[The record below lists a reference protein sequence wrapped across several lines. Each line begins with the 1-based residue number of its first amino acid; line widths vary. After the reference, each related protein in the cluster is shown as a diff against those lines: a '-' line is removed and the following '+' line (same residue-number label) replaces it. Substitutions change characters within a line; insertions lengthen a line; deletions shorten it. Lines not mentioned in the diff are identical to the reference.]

1 MRHDFSNEAY
11 CDALRRLFHPGNGKA
26 PPVLAGRGF
35 EQDVMTDFLG
45 AVLAKDSTDSDIVLY
60 GPRGNG
66 KTVLLRQ
73 FEVECRAAGVGVIA
87 LNGSQVPTAGKL
99 AKRLLGPETG
109 VLLPGKDDE
118 ATAGKEASVTGV
130 IDKNLT
136 KLLGQLEQVIDA
148 QQLDVAGVSAGAPG
162 LASLDLRKKTADDLD
177 LALEGLLTARC
188 YDKPLVV
195 TLDEAHKLDINIGWR
210 LLNLSQQLR
219 SAEGAPFLLVLAG
232 TPNLRVHLGE
242 MDASFWGRSKKLA
255 LGRLDA
261 AATRDALV
269 GPLQAKGIGFD
280 EDALDRVAADSQH
293 YPYFIQ
299 LWGKALCEV
308 LVNTKQGKQITEAV
322 VDAAFPVV
330 EAAREDYYQD
340 RHKELVKQKLLP
352 AAGALASAF
361 AGQSVVHEE
370 ILFQAL
376 SRELGLDEE
385 AGQDCLEQLS
395 DLGYIWCPSPND
407 DYEPGIPSLM
417 THVQQRLQIRAE
429 VKARTRPPAPDDDAR
444 PDAEDRNDDGGNPG
458 SP

>member
-1 MRHDFSNEAY
+1 MTMQHDFSDSDY
-11 CDALRRLFHPGNGKA
+11 CDALLNLFKPGNGA
-26 PPVLAGRGF
+26 RPPLLAGRDK
-35 EQDVMTDFLG
+35 EQTLLG
-45 AVLAKDSTDSDIVLY
+45 SYLRTIKGKTGKRRELLSQVEHDIVLY

-66 KTVLLRQ
+66 KTVLLGQ
-73 FEVECRAAGVGVIA
+73 FEADCRTRTRGVHV
-87 LNGSQVPTAGKL
+87 VPL
-99 AKRLLGPETG
+99 RP
-109 VLLPGKDDE
+109 
-118 ATAGKEASVTGV
+118 
-130 IDKNLT
+130 
-136 KLLGQLEQVIDA
+136 KLLKSPADMAGLLLHNDDKAMAALLEKARPDA
-148 QQLDVAGVSAGAPG
+148 VKLGIPGFASADWQTLSMAEK
-162 LASLDLRKKTADDLD
+162 DQIRVRH
-177 LALEGLLTARC
+177 LEGLLRVRC
-188 YDKPLVV
+188 RGKPLVV
-195 TLDEAHKLDINIGWR
+195 TVDEAHTLDLDMGAT
-210 LLNLSQQLR
+210 LLNLSEALR
-219 SAEGAPFLLVLAG
+219 KDGVRFLLVLSG
-232 TPNLRVHLGE
+232 TPNLRAHLTK
-242 MDASFWGRSKKLA
+242 MDATFWGRSKKLA
-255 LGRLDA
+255 IGRLDA
-261 AATRDALV
+261 DATRDALV

-280 EDALDRVAADSQH
+280 PDALARAVDDSQA

-370 ILFQAL
+370 ILLQAL

-417 THVQQRLQIRAE
+417 THVQQRLQIRAA
-429 VKARTRPPAPDDDAR
+429 VKARPRQAAIDDDAR
-444 PDAEDRNDDGGNPG
+444 QDDEVRAEDRNDDGGDKPKRG
-458 SP
+458 Q